1 MVYLNVVLTLKD
13 AADIA
18 FVRSTM
24 TELGRLARTDAGCVR
39 FEVYHSQSDP
49 RVFFLNEQWKDAASL
64 DAQRKSKPFVE
75 TYARSCRSWKRAS
88 LRPAGVHY
96 IAACDGER
104 SQPSGRLGRGRRLRG
119 LA

>member
-1 MVYLNVVLTLKD
+1 MVYLNVVLTVKD

-24 TELGRLARTDAGCVR
+24 TELGRLAHTDAGCVR

-64 DAQRKSKPFVE
+64 DAHRKTKPFVE
-75 TYARSCRSWKRAS
+75 TYLPKVVPKLERV
-88 LRPAGVHY
+88 PHP
-96 IAACDGER
+96 CDLLE
-104 SQPSGRLGRGRRLRG
+104 
-119 LA
+119 